1 MLHPARSCRDAA
13 ARYQMQ
19 ADTSLKEL
27 DEMLT
32 IGFTQEDLIVSADSY
47 STRDRLDPV

>member
-1 MLHPARSCRDAA
+1 
-13 ARYQMQ
+13 MQ

-32 IGFTQEDLIVSADSY
+32 IGFTEEDLIVSADSY